1 MKVNSGLIMISV
13 SVPAGKAF
21 HLLYLA
27 IEAFGQGIG
36 YLVSGIGYDIIDMR
50 FQTLRGLDD
59 WGQPGVC
66 SPEVPAREVFPH
78 PTFFMI
84 VP

>member
-1 MKVNSGLIMISV
+1 MKVNSSLIMISV

-27 IEAFGQGIG
+27 VEAFGQSIG
-36 YLVSGIGYDIIDMR
+36 YVVSGIGYDVIDMR

-59 WGQPGVC
+59 
-66 SPEVPAREVFPH
+66 
-78 PTFFMI
+78 
-84 VP
+84 